1 MSTSHSPFSSLE
13 TKILDRSARIVVV
26 GLGHVGFPTSLVF
39 AHAGFSVAGVD
50 SNASLVERLNRH
62 EAHFSEPDLGQYY
75 ADALRLGRFQAA
87 TEVPV
92 ADVFIIAVPTPV
104 SSDMRPDL
112 GAVRSAADAVAE
124 RVKIGDMIVVE
135 SSVPPRTCETVLA
148 PIIFEHN
155 RLRHGVDYDLV
166 HCPERAMP
174 GNMFTEVVKNNRI
187 IGGTTRGASERA
199 AKLYR
204 TFVSGEIFLTN
215 IVTAELTKL
224 MENTYRDVN
233 IALANEFS
241 LVCEALGTDVNEAI
255 RLANKHSR
263 VNVHQ
268 PGIGVGGQCLPK
280 DPWFIVAADP
290 DHTPLI
296 QLARRINDQMP
307 TVTANR
313 IERDLEKKGLKHAG
327 TKIGIIGLTYK
338 PDVDDFRDSPALAVA
353 RELRHRGYVISVCDP
368 WLSGHEDSVADLNVQ
383 SSNEIVN
390 NDYVIHLVEHRT
402 RQAVRDS

>member
-1 MSTSHSPFSSLE
+1 MSKSDPQFTSLE
-13 TKILDRSARIVVV
+13 AKILDRSARVVVV
-26 GLGHVGFPTSLVF
+26 GLGHVGFPTSLLF
-39 AHAGFSVAGVD
+39 ARAGFSVTGVD
-50 SNASLVERLNRH
+50 SNVPLIQRLNRG
-62 EAHFSEPDLGQYY
+62 EVHFSEHYLTRYFT
-75 ADALRLGRFQAA
+75 DALRLRRFQAV
-87 TEVPV
+87 TQIPV
-92 ADVFIIAVPTPV
+92 ADVFIIAVPTPLT
-104 SSDMRPDL
+104 SDKRPDL
-112 GAVRSAADAVAE
+112 GSLKSAAGAVGE
-124 RVKIGDMIVVE
+124 RIRIGGMVVVE

-148 PIIFEHN
+148 PMIFEKS

-174 GNMFTEVVKNNRI
+174 GNMFTEVIKNNRI
-187 IGGTTRGASERA
+187 IGGTTREASERA

-215 IVTAELTKL
+215 LVTAELSKL

-255 RLANKHSR
+255 RLANTHSR

-290 DHTPLI
+290 NHTPLI

-307 TVTANR
+307 VVIANR
-313 IERDLEKKGLKHAG
+313 IERELESKRLKHPG
-327 TKIGIIGLTYK
+327 TRIGIIGLTYK

-353 RELRHRGYVISVCDP
+353 HELQHRGYVVSVCDP
-368 WLSGHEDSVADLNVQ
+368 WLSSNGESIADLNIQ
-383 SSNEIVN
+383 SSDEIVK
-390 NDYVIHLVEHRT
+390 NDYVVELVKHGT
-402 RQAVRDS
+402 RQGVKPS